1 MTEKTETNNRIIS
14 IAIDGPSAAGKSTL
28 AKKIAKYLN
37 YTYID
42 TGAMYRCVA
51 LNAKQN
57 NIDFQ
62 DQENVI
68 KLLDNID
75 IRLDNGKVFLNN
87 VEVTN
92 TIRTNELSMG
102 ASLVSQYHDVRLK
115 MVSLQQ
121 KMAQTQN
128 VVMDGRD
135 IGTYVLP
142 KADVKIFLIANV
154 HQRADRRYKENLE
167 RNIESD
173 KEKILQ
179 DLIKRDYQDVHRD
192 FAPLKKADDAIVVD
206 TSNLSITETFNTV
219 LNIILDKISK

>member
-1 MTEKTETNNRIIS
+1 MTEKIETNNRIIS

-154 HQRADRRYKENLE
+154 NQRADRRYKEN
-167 RNIESD
+167 IEKGIKSSYED
-173 KEKILQ
+173 CL
-179 DLIKRDYQDVHRD
+179 DNVNKRDYIDSHRS
-192 FAPLKKADDAIVVD
+192 FCPLHPADDSIEINTTDMTIDEVV
-206 TSNLSITETFNTV
+206 NE
-219 LNIILDKISK
+219 ILKIAKERGIY

>member
-1 MTEKTETNNRIIS
+1 MTEKIETNNRIIS

-173 KEKILQ
+173 KENILQ

-192 FAPLKKADDAIVVD
+192 FAPLKKADDAIEVD
-206 TSNLSITETFNTV
+206 TSNLSIEETFKTV
-219 LNIILDKISK
+219 LNIILNKISK